1 MRGFPV
7 PRRPLDAST
16 RPSRRVDDPPVAQLP
31 VPVSGNGAAKK
42 EDDKPLPPPV
52 LPQRID
58 PLA

>member
-1 MRGFPV
+1 M
-7 PRRPLDAST
+7 
-16 RPSRRVDDPPVAQLP
+16 PVA
-31 VPVSGNGAAKK
+31 VNGNGAVKK